1 MAVTVT
7 PWAIDG
13 NTHPAAEARR
23 MMCAL
28 LTGALGT
35 FVTSPTATDG
45 AHGVAVSGAFT
56 LKVEANGTPNMS
68 VNVHTGSA
76 FVRSGEAADQTYHV
90 YNDGTVNL
98 AIAAADATNPRRDL
112 IILQVRDSNFS
123 GANDDAR
130 LFVVQ
135 GTPAA
140 SPADPSLAATPT
152 ALVLARIQVN
162 AADTSIV
169 AGDITDLRVAARSWS
184 RPLGEVAQ
192 ILIGAGGPSGIA
204 ASVTDLTFGGAPM
217 SVTFAALAGRKYKIT
232 GSVRALQNTSTGINE
247 LSIRDGSNTVLGKST
262 ITATAASWVQHHA
275 IARVTPAAG
284 SVTYKLSMSTTAG
297 TTDPFGA
304 ATQPMTLI
312 VEDIGGT
319 VA

>member
-1 MAVTVT
+1 MTVTVT

-13 NTHPAAEARR
+13 NTHPAAEARAA
-23 MMCAL
+23 MASLM
-28 LTGALGT
+28 GGT
-35 FVTSPTATDG
+35 LNTWVTSPTATDG
-45 AHGVAVSGAFT
+45 AHGICGAT
-56 LKVEANGTPNMS
+56 DLVVTANGTPNMS
-68 VNVHTGSA
+68 VNVGLGSA
-76 FVRSGEAADQTYHV
+76 FVRCGETSRRETYHV
-90 YNDGTVNL
+90 YNDATVNL
-98 AIAAADATNPRRDL
+98 SIAAADATNPRRDL
-112 IILQVRDSNFS
+112 IVAQVRDSNFS

-140 SPADPSLAATPT
+140 SPADPSLAATPN

-162 AADTSIV
+162 ASDTSIV

-192 ILIGAGGPSGIA
+192 ILIAAGGPSGIA
-204 ASVTDLTFGGAPM
+204 ASVTDLTFGGTPM
-217 SVTFAALAGRKYKIT
+217 SVTFTALAGRKYKIT
-232 GSVRALQNTSTGINE
+232 GDVRALQNTSTGINE
-247 LSIRDGSNTVLGKST
+247 LSIRDGAGTVLGKST
-262 ITATAASWVQHHA
+262 KTVPAASWIQHHA

-304 ATQPMTLI
+304 STQPMTLI